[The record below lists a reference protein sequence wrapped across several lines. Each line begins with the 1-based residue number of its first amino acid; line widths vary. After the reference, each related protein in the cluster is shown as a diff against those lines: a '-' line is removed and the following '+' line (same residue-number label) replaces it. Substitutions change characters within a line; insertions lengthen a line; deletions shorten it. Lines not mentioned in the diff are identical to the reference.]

1 MAFRHIRRNR
11 NPYRRGSHEQLPVRA
26 ISFQDVETR
35 VQEDF
40 RAIPSPGTSNEIL
53 VGIYRSYKK
62 GVKLVSE
69 LYSLA
74 VKYSYRIQIRA
85 ILKFMCVRLTELR
98 HEIHVDCCLHDADHD
113 WEAFISPVD
122 PVSRHR
128 ALHLLE
134 HFGGHKTACYLSSVP
149 NPLEMKMT
157 RDEAIAIIM
166 RNELGRQGVIEG
178 DRLRRERKKL
188 DAISQPPPQIT
199 PSEAA
204 TRIASAFRAYKCRKE
219 YLELR
224 DYEYEFIDCGFG
236 AWSPD
241 ERARSAEEFRILQA
255 MADENER
262 SWLQEREVKRERL
275 RAEIRHELTS
285 ALDEC
290 RAKIWQFREKYLKF
304 PVSIEELLAPPPI
317 EKPAPKK
324 PPTKEKKS
332 REPQKPIE
340 PPTRDLLKKMLEDL
354 AYDEYIPHIN
364 QDDMIYIRSEITEE
378 VMRTLNFELEALK
391 LRSGQPIDPVPQDLP
406 ETASIYDEQD
416 LIDLIK
422 LGIVKR
428 IEPAHIKDF
437 LADPYIGEQRVAGSL
452 KSIAVEDCIVPLT
465 CATTTEHI
473 RSLLLYGLPGYGM
486 SMTARAIATESNA
499 MWIDLTH
506 RLVAETGLSLADLFD
521 KVLRIARHHAPTVIY
536 IDEMHTW
543 VDVDKTKKLKRHDIG
558 LKDLE
563 ELIQKC
569 KGERIQV
576 IATSASPTLRKAQ
589 ADLFDIKVFIGSPE
603 KRQYGAFIYRY
614 MEKRMIT
621 NIDRTFVRS
630 LASITAG
637 IPFVN
642 VVRMMDFML
651 TKHRIGELPRRPLKS
666 CEFIDVLSRFQTDID
681 PRYADLEKRIKGLIA
696 EPPTVTDKSHARK
709 QERK

>member
-1 MAFRHIRRNR
+1 M
-11 NPYRRGSHEQLPVRA
+11 S
-26 ISFQDVETR
+26 
-35 VQEDF
+35 
-40 RAIPSPGTSNEIL
+40 PSPGTPNEIL

-85 ILKFMCVRLTELR
+85 ILKFMFVRITELR
-98 HEIHVDCCLHDADHD
+98 HQIQVDCFLPDADHD

-122 PVSRHR
+122 PVSRR
-128 ALHLLE
+128 RVLHLLE
-134 HFGGHKTACYLSSVP
+134 HFGGQKAAGYLSSVP
-149 NPLEMKMT
+149 NPLEIKMT

-166 RNELGRQGVIEG
+166 RNELGRQGIIEG
-178 DRLRRERKKL
+178 ERLRRERKKL

-199 PSEAA
+199 PSDAA
-204 TRIASAFRAYKCRKE
+204 TRIAAAFRAYKCRKE

-224 DYEYEFIDCGFG
+224 DYEYDFIENGFG
-236 AWSPD
+236 AWSAD
-241 ERARSAEEFRILQA
+241 ELVRSAVELKILQA

-262 SWLQEREVKRERL
+262 QWLHDREVKRERL

-285 ALDEC
+285 GGFMDEC
-290 RAKIWQFREKYLKF
+290 RAKIWKFKEKNLKF

-317 EKPAPKK
+317 EKPAAKK
-324 PPTKEKKS
+324 PIKGKKS

-340 PPTRDLLKKMLEDL
+340 PTTRDLLKKMLEDFS
-354 AYDEYIPHIN
+354 YDAYIPHITEA
-364 QDDMIYIRSEITEE
+364 DMIRTRSEVTEE
-378 VMRTLNFELEALK
+378 VMRNLNLELEALK
-391 LRSGQPIDPVPQDLP
+391 LRSGQPIEPVPQGEP
-406 ETASIYDEQD
+406 STTPIYDEQD

-428 IEPAHIKDF
+428 IEPAHIKDS
-437 LADPYIGEQRVAGSL
+437 LADPYLGVQPVAGSL

-499 MWIDLTH
+499 LWVDLTH
-506 RLVAETGLSLADLFD
+506 RLVAETGLPVADLSD
-521 KVLRIARHHAPTVIY
+521 KVLRVARHHAPAVIY
-536 IDEMHTW
+536 IDEIHTW
-543 VDVDKTKKLKRHDIG
+543 VDVDKAKKSRKSDIG

-563 ELIQKC
+563 ELIKKC

-576 IATSASPTLRKAQ
+576 IAASTSPTLRKAQ
-589 ADLFDIKVFIGSPE
+589 ADLFDIKAFIGSPE
-603 KRQYGAFIYRY
+603 RRQYGAMIKLL
-614 MEKRMIT
+614 MEKRMIMDF
-621 NIDRTFVRS
+621 DRTFVTL

-651 TKHRIGELPRRPLKS
+651 TKHRIGELPRRPLKTS
-666 CEFIDVLSRFQTDID
+666 EFIDVLSRLQTDID
-681 PRYADLEKRIKGLIA
+681 PRYADQEKRMQGLIP
-696 EPPTVTDKSHARK
+696 EQPTVTDKSHARK
-709 QERK
+709 QKTK

>member
-1 MAFRHIRRNR
+1 M
-11 NPYRRGSHEQLPVRA
+11 
-26 ISFQDVETR
+26 ETR
-35 VQEDF
+35 VREDF
-40 RAIPSPGTSNEIL
+40 RVSPSPGTPNEIL

-85 ILKFMCVRLTELR
+85 ILKFMFVRITELR
-98 HEIHVDCCLHDADHD
+98 HQIQVDCFLPDADHD

-122 PVSRHR
+122 PVSRR
-128 ALHLLE
+128 RVLHLLE
-134 HFGGHKTACYLSSVP
+134 HFGGQKAAGYLSSVP
-149 NPLEMKMT
+149 NPLEIKMT

-166 RNELGRQGVIEG
+166 RNELGRQGIIEG
-178 DRLRRERKKL
+178 ERLRRERKKL

-199 PSEAA
+199 PSDAA
-204 TRIASAFRAYKCRKE
+204 TRIAAAFRAYKCRKE

-224 DYEYEFIDCGFG
+224 DYEYDFIENGFG
-236 AWSPD
+236 AWSAD
-241 ERARSAEEFRILQA
+241 ELVRSAVELKILQA

-262 SWLQEREVKRERL
+262 QWLHDREVKRERL

-285 ALDEC
+285 GGFMDEC
-290 RAKIWQFREKYLKF
+290 RAKIWKFKEKNLKF

-317 EKPAPKK
+317 EKPAAKK
-324 PPTKEKKS
+324 PIKGKKS

-340 PPTRDLLKKMLEDL
+340 PTTRDLLKKMLEDFS
-354 AYDEYIPHIN
+354 YDAYIPHITEA
-364 QDDMIYIRSEITEE
+364 DMIRTRSEVTEE
-378 VMRTLNFELEALK
+378 VMRNLNLELEALK
-391 LRSGQPIDPVPQDLP
+391 LRSGQPIEPVPQGEP
-406 ETASIYDEQD
+406 STTPIYDEQD

-428 IEPAHIKDF
+428 IEPAHIKDS
-437 LADPYIGEQRVAGSL
+437 LADPYLGVQPVAGSL

-499 MWIDLTH
+499 LWVDLTH
-506 RLVAETGLSLADLFD
+506 RLVAETGLPVADLSD
-521 KVLRIARHHAPTVIY
+521 KVLRVARHHAPAVIY
-536 IDEMHTW
+536 IDEIHTW
-543 VDVDKTKKLKRHDIG
+543 VDVDKAKKSRKSDIG

-563 ELIQKC
+563 ELIKKC

-576 IATSASPTLRKAQ
+576 IAASTSPTLRKAQ
-589 ADLFDIKVFIGSPE
+589 ADLFDIKAFIGSPE
-603 KRQYGAFIYRY
+603 RRQYGAMIKLL
-614 MEKRMIT
+614 MEKRMIMDF
-621 NIDRTFVRS
+621 DRTFVTL

-651 TKHRIGELPRRPLKS
+651 TKHRIGELPRRPLKTS
-666 CEFIDVLSRFQTDID
+666 EFIDVLSRLQTDID
-681 PRYADLEKRIKGLIA
+681 PRYADQEKRMQGLIP
-696 EPPTVTDKSHARK
+696 EQPTVTDKSHARK
-709 QERK
+709 QKTK